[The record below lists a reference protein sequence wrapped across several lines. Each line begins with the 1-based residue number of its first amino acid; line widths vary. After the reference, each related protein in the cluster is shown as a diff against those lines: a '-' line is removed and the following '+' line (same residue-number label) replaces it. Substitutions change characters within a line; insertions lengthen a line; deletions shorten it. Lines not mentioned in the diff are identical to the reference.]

1 MDVVRIL
8 KTVEALN
15 NHIQNSLVRKGSMM
29 TAQGAEISKLINVGK
44 MIYDAQR
51 GVEKPDAHW
60 AKAILELQ
68 KIKET
73 QGQEIL
79 NFMLEDLQ
87 KETKPAKFTVFS
99 EQWEKWC
106 ACDSGVDLAPDHLQ
120 LRSAS
125 DSVKRLLKVAD
136 HLVGADVGKKVQQ
149 ARIVDAHIEHIIML
163 IRSGQADKAREYL
176 DAIKPIDQHNPRQI
190 LEYMAVNRGLNERL
204 PEMFNT

>member
-1 MDVVRIL
+1 
-8 KTVEALN
+8 
-15 NHIQNSLVRKGSMM
+15 M
-29 TAQGAEISKLINVGK
+29 TAQGAEISRLINVGK

-60 AKAILELQ
+60 TKAILELQ

-87 KETKPAKFTVFS
+87 KETRPAKFTVFS

-106 ACDSGVDLAPDHLQ
+106 ARDSGVDLAPDHLQ

-136 HLVGADVGKKVQQ
+136 HLVGTNVGKKVQQ

-163 IRSGQADKAREYL
+163 ASSGQPEKAHEYL
-176 DAIKPIDQHNPRQI
+176 DAIKPTDLHNSSQI
-190 LEYMAVNRGLNERL
+190 LEYMAVNRGLKERL

>member
-15 NHIQNSLVRKGSMM
+15 HHIRNSLVRKGSMM
-29 TAQGAEISKLINVGK
+29 TAQGAEISRLINVGK

-60 AKAILELQ
+60 VKAILELH

-79 NFMLEDLQ
+79 NFMLEELQ
-87 KETKPAKFTVFS
+87 HETKPAKFTVFS

-106 ACDSGVDLAPDHLQ
+106 ARDNGVDLAPDHLQ
-120 LRSAS
+120 LRSSS
-125 DSVKRLLKVAD
+125 DNVKRLLKVAD
-136 HLVGADVGKKVQQ
+136 HLIGTDVGRKVQQ
-149 ARIVDAHIEHIIML
+149 ARIVDAHVEHIVTL
-163 IRSGQADKAREYL
+163 FRSGQPDKAREYL
-176 DAIKPIDQHNPRQI
+176 EAIKPIDMHNPRQV
-190 LEYMAVNRGLNERL
+190 LEYMAVNRGLQERL

>member
-1 MDVVRIL
+1 
-8 KTVEALN
+8 
-15 NHIQNSLVRKGSMM
+15 M
-29 TAQGAEISKLINVGK
+29 TAQGAEISRLINVGK

-79 NFMLEDLQ
+79 NFMLEELQ
-87 KETKPAKFTVFS
+87 HETKPAKFTTFS

-106 ACDSGVDLAPDHLQ
+106 ARDSGVDLAPDHLQ

-136 HLVGADVGKKVQQ
+136 HLIGTDVGRKVQQ
-149 ARIVDAHIEHIIML
+149 ARIVDAHVEHIVTL
-163 IRSGQADKAREYL
+163 FRSGQPDKAQEYL
-176 DAIKPIDQHNPRQI
+176 EAIKPIDTHNPRQV
-190 LEYMAVNRGLNERL
+190 LEYMAVNRGLQERL